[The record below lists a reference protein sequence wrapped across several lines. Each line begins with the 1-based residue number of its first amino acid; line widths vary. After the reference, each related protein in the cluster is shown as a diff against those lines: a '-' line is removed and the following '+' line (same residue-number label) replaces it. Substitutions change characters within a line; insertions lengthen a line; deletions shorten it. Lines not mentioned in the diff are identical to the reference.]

1 MEAKRFRV
9 ILTCGVVLFVDAL
22 KIRVNTAARLVHL
35 VNEDEE
41 SPVAT
46 FPAEQLAG
54 VIREDANKTPPPRN

>member
-1 MEAKRFRV
+1 METKRFRV
-9 ILTCGVVLFVDAL
+9 ILVSGGALLVDAI

-41 SPVAT
+41 APVAT

-54 VIREDANKTPPPRN
+54 VIREDANKTPPARS